1 MQCEEIKKR
10 KKKKGNDRSVCNVS
24 EHNKLSTLRTQTLSR
39 INLTPPGG
47 FFIALTIAISA
58 VVRVSKALCAR
69 LRIGNA

>member
-10 KKKKGNDRSVCNVS
+10 GKKGNDRSVRNVS
-24 EHNKLSTLRTQTLSR
+24 ERNKLSTLRTQTLSR

-58 VVRVSKALCAR
+58 VVKVSKALCAR

>member
-10 KKKKGNDRSVCNVS
+10 GEKGNDRSVRNVS

>member
-1 MQCEEIKKR
+1 MIDVCKKE
-10 KKKKGNDRSVCNVS
+10 NDPYVTL
-24 EHNKLSTLRTQTLSR
+24 HNKLSTLRTQTLSR

-69 LRIGNA
+69 LRIGIA

>member
-1 MQCEEIKKR
+1 MI
-10 KKKKGNDRSVCNVS
+10 DLYVTLV

-47 FFIALTIAISA
+47 FFIALTMAISA